1 MTTKNNHLTLIEQV
15 GGIEKAKAIVEGATF
30 GTHYR
35 VDTGRIIYCPN
46 ENHFFFADQIKLGV
60 EFIRIDDLRTAIAQ
74 YEQGSNSSEFKVG
87 DWVVFVNSKSDDEDL
102 YAIEA
107 VLDDGAFLGIS
118 HYRQAFPVKRFRH
131 ATPAEIKAGRRL
143 DDTTDHVTDI
153 TNHISPNTKVINHG

>member
-1 MTTKNNHLTLIEQV
+1 MTTTNNHLTLIDQV

-74 YEQGSNSSEFKVG
+74 HESNNHQETSHCN
-87 DWVVFVNSKSDDEDL
+87 NSGNCE
-102 YAIEA
+102 
-107 VLDDGAFLGIS
+107 
-118 HYRQAFPVKRFRH
+118 KRFN
-131 ATPAEIKAGRRL
+131 PSEVIKQL
-143 DDTTDHVTDI
+143 ESDQITDI
-153 TNHISPNTKVINHG
+153 RNHISPNTKVVEL